1 MLLHESTV
9 MPRDTVIEVDFFQF
23 LQTVIPYKIPE
34 GLRWR
39 TDTLTQ
45 LTKGMKQSNAF
56 RYLFFRTSKFT
67 VRLFDTVLKA
77 IAEGSNTVPKLMSE
91 YLQSEC
97 KLILVCL

>member
-45 LTKGMKQSNAF
+45 LTKGMK
-56 RYLFFRTSKFT
+56 
-67 VRLFDTVLKA
+67 
-77 IAEGSNTVPKLMSE
+77 
-91 YLQSEC
+91 
-97 KLILVCL
+97 